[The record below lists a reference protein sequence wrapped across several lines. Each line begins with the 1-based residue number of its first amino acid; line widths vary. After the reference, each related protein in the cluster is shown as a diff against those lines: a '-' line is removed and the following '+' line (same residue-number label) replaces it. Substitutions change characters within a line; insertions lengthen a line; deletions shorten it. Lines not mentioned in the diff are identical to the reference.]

1 MRKLI
6 LAPLLILLTAANTPA
21 DFARLKS
28 EAAKVTIVRDDW
40 GIAHVSGPTDADAVF
55 GMIYAQAEDDFPRI
69 EANYLTSLGRTAEAE
84 GEKATWKDLRAR
96 LYVDDAKLKDEY
108 ARSPDWLKKLMNAW
122 ADGLNYYL
130 ATHPDVHP
138 RAITHFE
145 PWMALS
151 FTEGSIGGD
160 IESIDLDKL
169 RDFYSARQPQ
179 LASIAPDK
187 PALADTLEH
196 QNSNGIAIAPKI
208 TADGHALLLINPHTT
223 FFFRSELQMK
233 SDEGLDAYGAVTWGQ
248 FFVYQ
253 GFNPHTGWMH
263 TSTGADSI
271 DEFAYDVRQPE
282 LGPRYR
288 FGNEWRPMKEKP
300 ITIRYRKPDGSF
312 GSRTFTTY
320 STHRGPIVRSENG
333 KWISFAIMD
342 RPIRALEQSYLRTKT
357 SDLASYLKVADLKA
371 NSSNNTLFADDKGNI
386 AYLHP
391 QFVPVR
397 DDRFD
402 YTKPVDG
409 SDPRTDWKGDT
420 PVDKLPNAINPP
432 NGWVDNNNNAPWS
445 TAGSYSPKPHDFPKY
460 MDQFGENY
468 RGLHALRMLEGSSG
482 WTADTL
488 NAAAFDSYQPGFA
501 ALIPPLL
508 HAYDALPAADAR
520 KVKLAGPIAALRGWD
535 YRWGA
540 DSVPQSLAM
549 FYGRK
554 LYARLKAEPGE
565 VTNKKYMRLA
575 RDTTAGDKLDAL
587 ADAVDW
593 LSRDFGKWQV
603 PWGEINRFQRISSAI
618 DHPFDDK
625 APSFPVPFADGNF
638 GSLASF
644 KSDRRPGTKKWYGY
658 HGNSFV
664 AIVEF
669 GHKVK
674 ARAVKVGG
682 ESGHSD
688 SRHFS
693 DQIQRYASGDLREV
707 YFWPEQLRGH
717 VERTYR
723 PGE

>member
-1 MRKLI
+1 MRTL
-6 LAPLLILLTAANTPA
+6 LLPLLFLLTAATTPA
-21 DFARLKS
+21 DLDRLKS
-28 EAAKVTIVRDDW
+28 EAARVTIVRDDW
-40 GIAHVSGPTDADAVF
+40 GIAHVSGATDADAVF

-69 EANYLTSLGRTAEAE
+69 EANYLTALGRTAEAD
-84 GEKATWKDLRAR
+84 GEKAIWQDLRAR
-96 LYVDDAKLKDEY
+96 LYVSEAKLRDEY
-108 ARSPDWLKKLMNAW
+108 DRSPEWLKKLMNAW

-130 ATHPDVHP
+130 ATHPNVRP

-169 RDFYSARQPQ
+169 RDFYSAG
-179 LASIAPDK
+179 A
-187 PALADTLEH
+187 PALTSAAADRSPLTDAVEH

-208 TADGHALLLINPHTT
+208 TTDGHALLLINPHTT

-253 GFNPHTGWMH
+253 GFNAHTGWMH
-263 TSTGADSI
+263 TSTGADAI
-271 DEFAYDVRQPE
+271 DEFAETVDKPSGKLMYKY
-282 LGPRYR
+282 G
-288 FGNEWRPMKEKP
+288 GGWRPVQEQQVS
-300 ITIRYRKPDGSF
+300 IRYKKDDGTF
-312 GSRTFTTY
+312 GTRSFTTY
-320 STHRGPIVRSENG
+320 STHHGPIVRSDDG

-342 RPIRALEQSYLRTKT
+342 RPIAALQQSYLRTKT
-357 SDLASYLKVADLKA
+357 SDLASYLKVAGLKA

-391 QFVPVR
+391 QFVPAR

-409 SDPRTDWKGDT
+409 SDPRTDWQGDT
-420 PVDKLPNAINPP
+420 AIDKLPNAINPP

-445 TAGSYSPKPHDFPKY
+445 TAGSYSPKAKDFPKY
-460 MDQFGENY
+460 IDQFGENY
-468 RGLHALRMLEGSSG
+468 RGLHALRLLTGSSG
-482 WTADTL
+482 WTADKL

-508 HAYDALPAADAR
+508 QAYDALPAADAR
-520 KVKLAGPIAALRGWD
+520 KAKLAEPIVALRGWD

-554 LYARLKAEPGE
+554 LYARLKPEPGE
-565 VTNKKYMRLA
+565 VTNKKYMRLG
-575 RDTTAGDKLDAL
+575 RDTSPQDKLDAL
-587 ADAVDW
+587 ADAIDW
-593 LSRDFGKWQV
+593 LQRDFGKWQV

-618 DHPFDDK
+618 DHPFDDA
-625 APSFPVPFADGNF
+625 APSFGVPFADGNF
-638 GSLASF
+638 GSLAAF
-644 KSDRRPGTKKWYGY
+644 KSDPRNGSRKWYGY

-669 GHKVK
+669 GPKVK

-682 ESGHSD
+682 ESGD
-688 SRHFS
+688 AKSRHFT
-693 DQIQRYASGDLREV
+693 DQMERYASGALREV
-707 YFWPEQLRGH
+707 YFWPEQLQGH
-717 VERTYR
+717 IERTYH